1 MFRVSNYIIT
11 VNYFTIQYNT
21 MKSILFLVLC
31 CLLIL
36 SPPDPATAEKTDNCH
51 CFRERHYDPAH
62 KFAADD
68 YLLTTSFNSLIAATL
83 GVSKRQIVMMKMKG
97 GIDPDDLLIALYIA
111 DRTEAPMDALL
122 SIRDNGGSWQN
133 ILKSPSLQGSI
144 STDPVFAN
152 ITVGTADHDITSL
165 ITDAMIGR
173 YYNVQPKTI
182 STLRSQHFSNKE
194 LGLIFALNK
203 QTATPMEGIITMTR
217 QKKMSWSEIAHHFNL
232 TPAGVG
238 KTILGN
244 QT

>member
-1 MFRVSNYIIT
+1 
-11 VNYFTIQYNT
+11 
-21 MKSILFLVLC
+21 MKSFLILVLS
-31 CLLIL
+31 CLLL
-36 SPPDPATAEKTDNCH
+36 TPLDPAIAEKTDNCH
-51 CFRERHYDPAH
+51 CFRERSYDPAQ

-83 GVSKRQIVMMKMKG
+83 KVSKRQIVMMKMKG

-122 SIRDNGGSWQN
+122 SIRDNDGSWQS
-133 ILKSPSLQGSI
+133 ILKSPSLQGSV
-144 STDPVFAN
+144 STDPVFAK
-152 ITVGTADHDITSL
+152 ITAGIDDHDIAVL
-165 ITDAMIGR
+165 ITDAMISW
-173 YYNVQPKTI
+173 YYNAPPESI
-182 STLRSQHFSNKE
+182 STLRSQNISNKE

-203 QTATPMEGIITMTR
+203 QTTTPMEEIISMAR

>member
-1 MFRVSNYIIT
+1 MFRVSNYIFT
-11 VNYFTIQYNT
+11 VNYFTIQYNI
-21 MKSILFLVLC
+21 MKSILFLVLS

-36 SPPDPATAEKTDNCH
+36 TAPDPATAEKTDNCH
-51 CFRERHYDPAH
+51 CFRERSYDPAH

-111 DRTEAPMDALL
+111 DRTEAPMDPLL

-133 ILKSPSLQGSI
+133 ILKSPSLQGSV
-144 STDPVFAN
+144 STDPVFVKIAA
-152 ITVGTADHDITSL
+152 GTSDHDITGL
-165 ITDAMIGR
+165 ITDAMISR
-173 YYNVQPKTI
+173 YYNTQPKTI
-182 STLRSQHFSNKE
+182 STLRSQNFSNKE
-194 LGLIFALNK
+194 LGLIFALSK
-203 QTATPMEGIITMTR
+203 QTSTQMEEIVFMAR

>member
-1 MFRVSNYIIT
+1 
-11 VNYFTIQYNT
+11 
-21 MKSILFLVLC
+21 MKSILFLILS

-36 SPPDPATAEKTDNCH
+36 TTPNPATAEKTDNCH
-51 CFRERHYDPAH
+51 CFRERSYDPAQ

-68 YLLTTSFNSLIAATL
+68 YLLTTSYNSIIAATL

-111 DRTEAPMDALL
+111 DRTQAPMNTLL

-133 ILKSPSLQGSI
+133 ILESPSLQGSI
-144 STDPVFAN
+144 RTDPVFAK
-152 ITVGTADHDITSL
+152 ITAETTDHDITAL
-165 ITDAMIGR
+165 ITDAMFSR
-173 YYNVQPKTI
+173 YYNVQPETT
-182 STLRSQHFSNKE
+182 STLRSQNFSNKE

-203 QTATPMEGIITMTR
+203 QTTTSMEEIISMAR